1 MTAQPFRDGGS
12 ISVFIVDD
20 HAVVRQGL
28 RSLCDTVDDVHVVGE
43 AADGVVALDLLE
55 LIEPPPQVLVLD
67 LQMPKASGMAVI
79 QQIRELYPA
88 IAILVLTGF
97 GTFEDARAALSLGA
111 SGFLLKDADPE
122 EIITAIRAASR
133 GEMPLDPSVTAF
145 LTAGPSAVDPDE
157 SATPITPREREIAI
171 LLAEGLSNR
180 EIGARLAISERTART
195 HVSNLLRKL
204 QLSSR
209 TQVALWATKVHL
221 ASGKQHDDW

>member
-1 MTAQPFRDGGS
+1 
-12 ISVFIVDD
+12 
-20 HAVVRQGL
+20 VRQGL

-171 LLAEGLSNR
+171 LLAQGLSNR
-180 EIGARLAISERTART
+180 EIGVRLAISERTART

>member
-1 MTAQPFRDGGS
+1 
-12 ISVFIVDD
+12 
-20 HAVVRQGL
+20 
-28 RSLCDTVDDVHVVGE
+28 VVGD

-67 LQMPKASGMAVI
+67 LQMPRASGMAVI

-157 SATPITPREREIAI
+157 RATPITPREREIAI
-171 LLAEGLSNR
+171 LLAQGLSNR
-180 EIGARLAISERTART
+180 EIGVRLAISERTART